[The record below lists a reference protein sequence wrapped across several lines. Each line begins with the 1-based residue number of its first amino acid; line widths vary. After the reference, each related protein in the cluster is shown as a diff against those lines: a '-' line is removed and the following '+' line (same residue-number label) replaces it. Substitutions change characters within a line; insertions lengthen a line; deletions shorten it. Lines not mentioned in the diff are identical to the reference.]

1 MAKHTKEEMPP
12 NVPGALRQVPGPV
25 ETLRI
30 KPLNFQLTRFTI
42 IGTSPLVVHAFG
54 EKARKQLL
62 DDQIMGD
69 AEKRKRRK
77 NRDPKNLEAC
87 YRDSMHIAGGKDGGW
102 HGIAASGLRKAL
114 ISACK
119 VAGFVMTQAKLAI
132 IVKADGYDKAD
143 STPLVRITKG
153 EPHMDVRCARNDN
166 GAPDIR
172 ARPMWEPGWEAE
184 LTVEYDADVFTK
196 EDIGNLVERAG
207 RQVGIC
213 EGRNDSPKSQA
224 GMGWGSFE
232 PKRMEKKSG

>member
-1 MAKHTKEEMPP
+1 MAPKNPQSQIPP
-12 NVPGALRQVPGPV
+12 NVPGELKQAPSQPPI
-25 ETLRI
+25 RI
-30 KPLNFQLTRFTI
+30 AKLNFQQRTFVI
-42 IGTSPLVVHAFG
+42 VGTSPIVIHAFG

-62 DDQIMGD
+62 DGQLQGD
-69 AEKRKRRK
+69 AEKRKLRK
-77 NRDPKNLEAC
+77 NRDPKNPEAC
-87 YRDSMHIAGGKDGGW
+87 YHDAMHIAGGKDGGW
-102 HGIAASGLRKAL
+102 HGFAASGMRKAM

-132 IVKADGYDKAD
+132 VIKADGYDKAD

-166 GAPDIR
+166 GQPDIR
-172 ARPMWEPGWEAE
+172 FRPMWEPGWEANV
-184 LTVEYDADVFTK
+184 TVEYDADVFT
-196 EDIGNLVERAG
+196 ETDIANLMERAG

-232 PKRMEKKSG
+232 LKRGKKEA